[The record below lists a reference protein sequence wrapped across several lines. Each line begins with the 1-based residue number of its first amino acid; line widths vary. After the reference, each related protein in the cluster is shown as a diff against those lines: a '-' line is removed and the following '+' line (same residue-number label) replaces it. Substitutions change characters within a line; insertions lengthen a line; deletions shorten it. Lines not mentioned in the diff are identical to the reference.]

1 MLEISGQE
9 LTVSL
14 ELLPVKTWQIKKIK
28 KIQAFWEDVMKN
40 TF

>member
-14 ELLPVKTWQIKKIK
+14 ELLPVKTWHIKKIK
-28 KIQAFWEDVMKN
+28 KIQSFWEDAMKN